1 MKKINFGSLSV
12 RTGIGV
18 DTTTRLNIKE
28 SFANMLY
35 TQVNGIAALTLAQ
48 KIYKSEGET
57 EYDEREIKTLTEVV
71 DNICFAAI
79 VDAYHKIIDN
89 N

>member
-12 RTGIGV
+12 RTGIGA

-57 EYDEREIKTLTEVV
+57 EYDEIEVKVLTEVI
-71 DNICFAAI
+71 DNICRAAI